1 MASSKLFELKPPPGF
16 GTNLENKI
24 IDKIMKQKFSRDKT
38 LMKDTRS
45 SYKQAIPRFGGPL
58 APDRPSKE
66 AGDVTTGGVPAA
78 EAG

>member
-1 MASSKLFELKPPPGF
+1 MMEI
-16 GTNLENKI
+16 KI
-24 IDKIMKQKFSRDKT
+24 S
-38 LMKDTRS
+38 LMKDSRS